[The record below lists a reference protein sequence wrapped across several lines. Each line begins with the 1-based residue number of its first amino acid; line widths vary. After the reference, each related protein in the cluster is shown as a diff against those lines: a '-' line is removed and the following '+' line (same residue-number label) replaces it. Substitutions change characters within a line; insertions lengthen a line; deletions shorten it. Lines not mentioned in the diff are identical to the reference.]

1 MSAIHNYF
9 SRPTR
14 YAASGFPG
22 TDKPDGRIGQYLRHE
37 GSSLWISK
45 ESLNAAYR
53 AMWTPWVG
61 DCHPPTNE
69 ALNLL
74 EFVLEH
80 TDEAGKCPPWEKLRV
95 LWNERFPA
103 RKFTTYSGIRRAH
116 TRAKEKLA
124 PRRR

>member
-1 MSAIHNYF
+1 MLH
-9 SRPTR
+9 P
-14 YAASGFPG
+14 GFREPINL
-22 TDKPDGRIGQYLRHE
+22 TVESDNTFVMKVHP
-37 GSSLWISK
+37 WISK

-69 ALNLL
+69 ALDLL

-116 TRAKEKLA
+116 TRAKDKLA
-124 PRRR
+124 LHRR